1 MMETLILQSL
11 ECIGCIATIESRLVS
26 QSSFIHRASEHPS
39 HCLLM
44 QYRVYPCTCHRPSYL
59 CSLSRVNILL
69 QLYKFIQTNL
79 ENIMI
84 YSHKHDMS
92 LWLSYQTLP
101 PHPFEAPEAASPG
114 GASVASRVSLGEAAG
129 LATEAANLGKLGS
142 KQMTQNGR
150 VVVWKPG
157 RKPSSTKTRLGVF
170 FPKLACFV

>member
-26 QSSFIHRASEHPS
+26 QSSFIHRESEHPS

-44 QYRVYPCTCHRPSYL
+44 QYRVYSCTCHRPSYL
-59 CSLSRVNILL
+59 CSLSRVHILL
-69 QLYKFIQTNL
+69 QLYKFIQINL

-129 LATEAANLGKLGS
+129 LATEAANLGKLG
-142 KQMTQNGR
+142 KQTTKTAGWWFFL
-150 VVVWKPG
+150 VVWNTLLHQKPG
-157 RKPSSTKTRLGVF
+157 LVCF